1 MYRRR
6 TRRTHDEKR
15 VIAWNEQSVTVTVR
29 ETVICNNA
37 AGRICLSFNNAKMKT
52 CPRHSGGNRF
62 NNCGYDEKGENEP
75 VPLRLDQAQ

>member
-1 MYRRR
+1 VKDEN
-6 TRRTHDEKR
+6 TQDEKR

-37 AGRICLSFNNAKMKT
+37 AGRICLSFKNAQMKT
-52 CPRHSGGNRF
+52 CPRHSGGDRF